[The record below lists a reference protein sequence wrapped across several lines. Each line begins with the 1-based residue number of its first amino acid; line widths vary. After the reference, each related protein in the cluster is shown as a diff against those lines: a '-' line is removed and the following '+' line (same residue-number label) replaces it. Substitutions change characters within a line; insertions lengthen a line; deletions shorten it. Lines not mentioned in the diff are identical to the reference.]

1 MVSRKE
7 LFDECMGILSSAGI
21 DTARFDTLCIFQ
33 DMLSDQNPLFL
44 PQEAVPEDIEKH
56 IRQLTELRSQNRPLQ
71 YLLGQWEFFG
81 YPIKVG
87 EGVLIPRPDTE
98 TLVEQVLDICRE
110 NGLRAPKIADLCSGS
125 GCIAIALKKQ
135 LPEAEVTAVEVS
147 EKALCYLRENVRLNK
162 ADINIIAGD
171 VLKKETQ
178 QQLSGLDIIV
188 SNPPYLTADE
198 MRSLQA
204 EVTYEPAVALFG
216 GDDGLG
222 FYRAITEL
230 WRDSLKKGGYLAFEF
245 GDGQH
250 EAVSQILKKYSFGS
264 IALRRDGGDIIRTAA
279 AIKTGDTIIRYSD
292 NSELHRNNTEE

>member
-1 MVSRKE
+1 
-7 LFDECMGILSSAGI
+7 MGILSSAGI

-110 NGLRAPKIADLCSGS
+110 NSLRAPKIADLCSGS

-135 LPEAEVTAVEVS
+135 LPEAEVTAVEVA
-147 EKALCYLRENVRLNK
+147 EKALSYLRENIRLNK

-198 MRSLQA
+198 MRSLQT

-264 IALRRDGGDIIRTAA
+264 IALRRDGGAIIRTAA

>member
-1 MVSRKE
+1 MVSRKA
-7 LFDECMGILSSAGI
+7 LFDECMEILDSAGI
-21 DTARFDTLCIFQ
+21 DTARFDTMCIFQ
-33 DMLSDQNPLFL
+33 DMLGDQNPLFL
-44 PQEAVPEDIEKH
+44 PQEAVPEEAEKR
-56 IRQLTELRSQNRPLQ
+56 IRELISLRSSGQPLQ
-71 YLLGQWEFFG
+71 YLLGQWEFYG

-98 TLVEQVLDICRE
+98 TLVDQVLDICRE
-110 NGLRAPKIADLCSGS
+110 NGLTSPKIADLCSGS

-147 EKALCYLRENVRLNK
+147 EKALGYLRENIRLNN
-162 ADINIIAGD
+162 ADINVIPGD

-178 QQLSGLDIIV
+178 QLLSGLDMIV
-188 SNPPYLTADE
+188 SNPPYLTAEE
-198 MRSLQA
+198 MRSLQT
-204 EVTYEPAVALFG
+204 EVTYEPALALFG

-230 WRDSLKKGGYLAFEF
+230 WRDSLKKGGYMAFEF

-264 IALRRDGGDIIRTAA
+264 IALRSDGGGIIRTAA
-279 AIKTGDTIIRYSD
+279 AVKTGENTILYSD
-292 NSELHRNNTEE
+292 NSEQNRNNTEE